1 MKKGPDYGK
10 ELKLPFSVGG
20 KSLEQGQI
28 CGNEKENKKKKTCCK
43 EFNLVNIYTK
53 DWSSVEVKLRNT

>member
-20 KSLEQGQI
+20 NSSERGQI
-28 CGNEKENKKKKTCCK
+28 CGNEKENKKK
-43 EFNLVNIYTK
+43 NMLQRI
-53 DWSSVEVKLRNT
+53 